1 MFLISLKT
9 LKGKFFLLLSAV
21 VAAVIVF
28 SLLSSSENREY
39 SPADGA
45 PDFSA
50 ANYEEI
56 LYFISALGY
65 TVKSSP
71 ESVSEVIIPAEF
83 NDVYKNYN
91 ELQKQA
97 GLDLSLYKGKAVKK
111 WTYTLTNY
119 PQYESSDAIRIN
131 LLVYNG
137 RIIGGDICNIE
148 IDGFMHSL
156 R

>member
-9 LKGKFFLLLSAV
+9 LKGKFFLLLAAV

-28 SLLSSSENREY
+28 ALLSSSENREY

-50 ANYEEI
+50 ATHEEI
-56 LYFISALGY
+56 LSFISALGY

-71 ESVSEVIIPAEF
+71 ETVTEVIIPAQF

-97 GLDLSLYKGKAVKK
+97 GLDLSLYKGRTVKK
-111 WTYTLTNY
+111 WTYTITNY
-119 PQYESSDAIRIN
+119 PQYENSDTVRIN
-131 LLVYNG
+131 LLIYNG
-137 RIIGGDICNIE
+137 RIIGGDVCSIE